1 MPLLTRLIATLAKC
15 RAGNILPLSALAIFA
30 VAALIGGAV
39 DISRGWRVQT
49 RLQSACDAG
58 VLAGRRAVTSNGL
71 DATAREQAENYFY
84 ANFDENRQGSS
95 DTIFTTTSADRG
107 STIDAVATTAL
118 PPLMMQLF
126 GFPGFELRS
135 TCTASME
142 VGNSDIMMVLDT
154 TGSMAWALAGS
165 TQTRMDALRA
175 SVKNFYDTVAAAAS
189 GTNARIRYGFVPY
202 SSTVN
207 AGRLIYNRNPS
218 YLVDSW
224 TVQSRLA
231 IRRTNGTFNR
241 WEYRPL
247 TFDVSRYKTFAAT
260 STNTGENGA
269 AVSSTWSGC
278 IEERATVSED
288 GFTWSAQNG
297 FNPTGARDLEID
309 SAPGST
315 NASKWAPMWPEVAY
329 IRTTVDRWG
338 NVYMNSAIPSST
350 GQKAFSACPSAA
362 RLLGAMDRSTF
373 VSYVDGLVAVGA
385 TYHDIGMVWG
395 ARLLSPDGIWSDNV
409 REKPSNGGEVARHMI
424 FMTDGEMSPSYSSQS
439 AWGVEYHDRRVTDDG
454 VTNDGSRHNSR
465 FLALCEA
472 VKAKGIRVWVIA
484 FAAAMTTELET
495 CASTDSAFTAERASE
510 LEEAFQSIAQQVG
523 ELRVVQ

>member
-58 VLAGRRAVTSNGL
+58 VLAGRRAVTSNGF

-84 ANFDENRQGSS
+84 ANFDEERQGSS
-95 DTIFTTTSADRG
+95 GTIFTTTSADQG

-126 GFPGFELRS
+126 GFSGFELRS

-142 VGNSDIMMVLDT
+142 VGNSDIMLVLDT
-154 TGSMAWALAGS
+154 TGSMAFTLAGS
-165 TQTRMDALRA
+165 TQTRLDALRA

-189 GTNARIRYGFVPY
+189 GTSARIRYGFVPY

-207 AGRLIYNRNPS
+207 VGRLIYNRNPS

-224 TVQSRLA
+224 TIQSRRA
-231 IRRTNGTFNR
+231 IRWANGTFKN

-247 TFDVSRYKTFAAT
+247 VFDVSRYKTFAAT
-260 STNTGENGA
+260 NTNTGENGA
-269 AVSSTWSGC
+269 AVSSTWGGC
-278 IEERATVSED
+278 IEERSTVSED
-288 GFTWSAQNG
+288 AFTWSAQNG
-297 FNPTGARDLEID
+297 FSPTGAHDLDID
-309 SAPGST
+309 SAPDTT
-315 NASKWAPMWPEVAY
+315 NATKWAPMWPEVAY
-329 IRTTVDRWG
+329 IRTVTIKG
-338 NVYMNSAIPSST
+338 TVYMTSANPSAT
-350 GQKAFSACPSAA
+350 GQQAFSACPSVA
-362 RLLGAMDRSTF
+362 RLLATKDRATF
-373 VSYVDGLVAVGA
+373 FSHVDELTPIGA

-409 REKPSNGGEVARHMI
+409 REMPSNGGEVARHMI

-439 AWGVEYHDRRVTDDG
+439 AWGIEYHDRRVTDDG
-454 VTNDGSRHNSR
+454 LTNDGSRHNSR

-472 VKAKGIRVWVIA
+472 VKAKGIRIWVIA
-484 FAAAMTTELET
+484 FAASMTTELET
-495 CASTDSAFTAERASE
+495 CASTASSFTAENASE
-510 LEEAFQSIAQQVG
+510 LEDSFQSIAKQVG